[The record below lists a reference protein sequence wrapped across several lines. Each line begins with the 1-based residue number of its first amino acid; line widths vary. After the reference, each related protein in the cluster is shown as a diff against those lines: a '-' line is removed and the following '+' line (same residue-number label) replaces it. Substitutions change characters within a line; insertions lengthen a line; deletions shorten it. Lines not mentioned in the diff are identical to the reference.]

1 MDALSPLRDQLRTG
15 ALRGEALADL
25 IRARPPADREEWL
38 EELLGVDRAPA
49 ASLPPHPELLGYH
62 ASGVGALLHLI
73 RDTPVR
79 AGDVFVDVGSGMG
92 KVTLLVHLLTG
103 ARTVGLERDPVLVEA
118 ARERTARLGLSHAVT
133 YVQGDARQTALQG
146 SVYFLYL
153 PFSGAALEEAMERLE
168 EATRGR
174 AVTVCTLGL
183 DLARF
188 TWLHPREC
196 CDFWTGI
203 YDRRP

>member
-1 MDALSPLRDQLRTG
+1 MDPALETLRTQLRTG
-15 ALRGEALADL
+15 ALRGEALAER

-38 EELLGVDRAPA
+38 EALLGVDRPPQ

-62 ASGVGALLHLI
+62 ASGVGSLLHLV
-73 RDTPVR
+73 RDTPIR
-79 AGDVFVDVGSGMG
+79 ADDVFVDVGSGMG

-103 ARTVGLERDPVLVEA
+103 ARCVGLERDPVLVEA
-118 ARERTARLGLSHAVT
+118 ARARAAALGVTDVT
-133 YVQGDARQTALQG
+133 YVQGDAREMALQG

-153 PFSGAALEEAMERLE
+153 PFNGVALQEAMARLE

-174 AVTVCTLGL
+174 PVRVCTLGL
-183 DLARF
+183 DLAAF

-203 YDRRP
+203 YDRRL